1 MKVFYNKLPKEWLSA
16 SGPNY
21 IAKAVDTTGKWEFVN
36 FVRSP
41 DNLPN
46 FIKKAEHALK
56 EQCSEVLFH
65 NSWTKTREEIIAA
78 APEASYGFPH
88 GAVSA
93 SKIGGNDLTAGETAP
108 IDPNKWAF
116 DHGLEST

>member
-1 MKVFYNKLPKEWLSA
+1 MKVFFNKAPKGMIGVN
-16 SGPNY
+16 GPY
-21 IAKAVDTTGKWEFVN
+21 YMARAVDQTGKWEFVQM
-36 FVRSP
+36 VQSHQ
-41 DNLPN
+41 NLPK
-46 FIKKAEHALK
+46 FISQAEHALK

-65 NSWTKTREEIIAA
+65 NSWTKKREEIIAA

-93 SKIGGNDLTAGETAP
+93 SKVGGNDLTAGETAP